1 MEHLGNCDTGSIGAA
16 ARRPGIG
23 ARVLLCVLTAWAL
36 LVVPDF
42 LRVVRPLGSLGFA
55 ANNNGLI
62 YDVQGPF
69 ATPAGSPAWQ
79 AGLREGA
86 RVDLSAMR
94 CIPVESAACRNT
106 LAVLG
111 GMGGI
116 QWVWPGRQVSLR
128 IIPATG
134 AQARNVVL
142 TARTPPVDGQ
152 TRLVL
157 LLNQIVAVLFILA
170 AAWLVWTRPGPMT
183 WGFFLYA
190 MWFNPGQLYVF
201 YAVLQEHP
209 RALLAQEVAQALAQ
223 AAGYAGFVLF
233 ALSVPHGTVE
243 ARWRPVERA
252 LPALAVVLAA
262 LQLASF
268 ASAFGHGTEAV
279 TRIAFLAGYA
289 VDVLVLAILLNR
301 RSGQPPQDYQRLR
314 WVIWGAMI
322 GLPAFIFADSN
333 DSTTL
338 WLSFWGT
345 FSPPAK
351 LLGVFYLLSGIF
363 GYLVFEAVRRPR
375 VINVA
380 IPLSRITILT
390 MLLSAPAFIFHR
402 WIDEYQAAF
411 DRPGWVWIVGGTVFV
426 FFVGKIN
433 ELAVNLAEHL
443 FSRSRHGAAR
453 ALRASDDAFFRAST
467 LREIEDLVA
476 RTATQALNLASAA
489 VFSRGESGFERHA
502 HGIGWDAST
511 VLTLDAAY
519 DTEAMKRAPAK
530 PWRIIP
536 GEAEPRGFPTGLQTP
551 VLVVPVADRLRTF
564 ALAFYGPHRSGADL
578 DAEEQ
583 ALLVELGATAAAA
596 YARVEV
602 GVMEQRVR
610 ELEARLAQR
619 EAAAP
624 EGSSDGSER
633 APLKR
638 LRP

>member
-1 MEHLGNCDTGSIGAA
+1 MAEHVRSRDTGAAGAM
-16 ARRPGIG
+16 ARHPGIG
-23 ARVLLCVLTAWAL
+23 ARLLLCALTAWAL

-86 RVDLSAMR
+86 RVDLAAMR
-94 CIPVESAACRNT
+94 CIPVESARCRDT

-128 IIPATG
+128 IIPATS

-223 AAGYAGFVLF
+223 AAGYTGFVLF
-233 ALSVPHGTVE
+233 ALSVPHGTD
-243 ARWRPVERA
+243 
-252 LPALAVVLAA
+252 
-262 LQLASF
+262 
-268 ASAFGHGTEAV
+268 AV

-345 FSPPAK
+345 FTPPAK
-351 LLGVFYLLSGIF
+351 LLGIFYLLSGIF

-433 ELAVNLAEHL
+433 
-443 FSRSRHGAAR
+443 
-453 ALRASDDAFFRAST
+453 
-467 LREIEDLVA
+467 
-476 RTATQALNLASAA
+476 
-489 VFSRGESGFERHA
+489 
-502 HGIGWDAST
+502 
-511 VLTLDAAY
+511 
-519 DTEAMKRAPAK
+519 
-530 PWRIIP
+530 
-536 GEAEPRGFPTGLQTP
+536 
-551 VLVVPVADRLRTF
+551 
-564 ALAFYGPHRSGADL
+564 
-578 DAEEQ
+578 
-583 ALLVELGATAAAA
+583 
-596 YARVEV
+596 
-602 GVMEQRVR
+602 
-610 ELEARLAQR
+610 
-619 EAAAP
+619 
-624 EGSSDGSER
+624 
-633 APLKR
+633 
-638 LRP
+638 